1 MNNNNN
7 EDSNMNSSKSN
18 TPHNDYTSIPTKMEI
33 RSHGDCFYEFVLS
46 PKQMHFLQF
55 SAELFGLTKSEIMQT
70 IVGYGMDKTLLPIW
84 QLNVSMTNTFA
95 FTTINRIHYEQD
107 LSAKE
112 FGEGCEDFIINA
124 LMRML
129 IQFVIYTF
137 RNQKEAFMGIAFNSI
152 DCAKQG
158 LAFCSL
164 AYFETVLTAAF
175 NKYVAQFDLATEPEH
190 IFVKIPK
197 PNYNLSILVDF
208 PDGSEN
214 YLNKK
219 FLVDRQILTIEKE
232 DEWHSFVKFE
242 DFNIAEFSDRFK
254 PFRCLDKSI
263 IDKMREC
270 REWRYRG
277 MTMAQKNDHDVSN
290 ELLSYTSDKMYKRI
304 RIKGADYKKAFHN
317 VYPSGKTAIFPKDE
331 DMVEIYQASNGPITT
346 RILD

>member
-7 EDSNMNSSKSN
+7 NNKNSSTSN

-33 RSHGDCFYEFVLS
+33 QSHGDCFYEFVLS
-46 PKQMHFLQF
+46 PKQMLFLQF
-55 SAELFGLTKSEIMQT
+55 SAELFELTKSEIMQT
-70 IVGYGMDKTLLPIW
+70 MAGFGMDKTLLPVW

-95 FTTINRIHYEQD
+95 FTTISRIHYEQD

-112 FGEGCEDFIINA
+112 FGKGCEDFIINA

-129 IQFVIYTF
+129 IQFVKNAF
-137 RNQKEAFMGIAFNSI
+137 ENQKESFMDIAFNAV
-152 DCAKQG
+152 DCAKLG
-158 LAFCSL
+158 LVFCSP

-232 DEWHSFVKFE
+232 DERHSFVKFE

-254 PFRCLDKSI
+254 PSRSMDKSFI
-263 IDKMREC
+263 EKTREC
-270 REWRYRG
+270 EEWRYRG
-277 MTMAQKNDHDVSN
+277 MTIAQKNDHDVSN
-290 ELLSYTSDKMYKRI
+290 ELLSYTSDRMYKRI
-304 RIKGADYKKAFHN
+304 RIKGADYKKAFH
-317 VYPSGKTAIFPKDE
+317 YTFPSGKTAISPKDE
-331 DMVEIYQASNGPITT
+331 DMVEIYQVSYGPITT